1 VVIQIN
7 NNLLYTD
14 FVRSSF
20 DRNMINQ
27 LFDYAEQ
34 QLKTMMDIENIK
46 QYARPEI
53 EKGKDRYITQKKFKS
68 KDRTSGIT
76 KYLKRLYKK
85 QTAKAKKLKN
95 RVMMDIE
102 NTKMSFYE
110 EVSARLGF
118 KP

>member
-1 VVIQIN
+1 
-7 NNLLYTD
+7 
-14 FVRSSF
+14 
-20 DRNMINQ
+20 MINQ

-53 EKGKDRYITQKKFKS
+53 EKGKDRYITHRKFKS
-68 KDRTSGIT
+68 KDRTTGIT

-85 QTAKAKKLKN
+85 QTAKAKKIKN
-95 RVMMDIE
+95 RVMIDIE